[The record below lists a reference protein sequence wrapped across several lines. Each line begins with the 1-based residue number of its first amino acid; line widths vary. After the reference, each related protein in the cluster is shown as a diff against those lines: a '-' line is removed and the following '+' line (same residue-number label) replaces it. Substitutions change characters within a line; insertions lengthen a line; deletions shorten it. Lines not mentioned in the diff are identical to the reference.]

1 MEYLDRL
8 TLDQLTP
15 MVRTLRQSAES
26 TATSWDKEQ
35 LTSGQ
40 SGSPVYRVAGGGVDG
55 GTRFNW
61 SLILK
66 YCTNVD
72 GWGHVYAVDD
82 PAWRREILV
91 YQSGLL
97 DGIGGGLRPPRLI
110 ASSQQAPSEI
120 ALWLEDVGT
129 DWSEKWSIERY
140 ARAAYDLGQFN
151 ARYAGR
157 PPTERWLGRE
167 QWPKYLTGACREA
180 VNSLAEHR
188 DHPEVL
194 AVYPKPVQEQL
205 FALRDDADALARKA
219 YAVSPLTLCHG
230 DPGGRNLYHY
240 EGRTVAID
248 WFDASV
254 APLGE
259 EAARMVGSSIH
270 WFFRGQMD
278 QAPTLADWA
287 VEQYVAGLSAGG
299 WNGDADAV
307 RFTFRAA
314 LGTMYGLSYTG
325 RAGNIVRGEI
335 EAYASGP
342 YQTTADK
349 LLRHVG
355 EMARFFL
362 TQGDSARALGGKW

>member
-1 MEYLDRL
+1 MEYLNQL

-15 MVRTLRQSAES
+15 MVRTLRQSTEV
-26 TATSWDKEQ
+26 TATSWDKVQ

-40 SGSPVYRVAGGGVDG
+40 SGSPVYRIT
-55 GTRFNW
+55 GTALDKGTTFNW

-66 YCTNVD
+66 YCTNID

-82 PAWRREILV
+82 PAWQREILV

-97 DGIGGGLRPPRLI
+97 DGISGSLRPPRFI
-110 ASSQQAPSEI
+110 ASSQQAPTEI
-120 ALWLEDVGT
+120 ALFLEDVGT

-140 ARAAYDLGQFN
+140 ATAAYHLGQFN
-151 ARYAGR
+151 AHYAGR
-157 PPTERWLGRE
+157 PPTVPWLGRE
-167 QWPKYLTGACREA
+167 QWRKYLRGACREGID
-180 VNSLAEHR
+180 SLAEHQ

-194 AVYPKPVQEQL
+194 AVYPKPIQEQL
-205 FALRDDADALARKA
+205 FALRDDADALANKA
-219 YAVSPLTLCHG
+219 YALSPLTLCHG

-240 EGRTVAID
+240 EGCTVAID
-248 WFDASV
+248 WFDASI

-259 EAARMVGSSIH
+259 EVARMVGSSIH

-278 QAPTLADWA
+278 QAPTLADSA
-287 VEQYVAGLSAGG
+287 IEQYIAGLLAAG
-299 WNGDADAV
+299 WNGNADVV

-314 LGTMYGLSYTG
+314 LATMYGLSYTG

-362 TQGDSARALGGKW
+362 TQADAARALGDK